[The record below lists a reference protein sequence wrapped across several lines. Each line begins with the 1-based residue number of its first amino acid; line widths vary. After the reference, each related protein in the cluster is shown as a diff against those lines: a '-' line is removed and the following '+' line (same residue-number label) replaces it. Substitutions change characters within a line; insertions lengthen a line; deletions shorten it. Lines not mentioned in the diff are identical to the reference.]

1 MTGAPEGR
9 SCAGPEKQND
19 TPTTPHLDAQS
30 MRSPNSA
37 AKQSVKEDPF
47 YGHRVIAEVSE
58 RMLMKLFACTHDSK
72 AATSDAQGKASNLA
86 PRLALF
92 IAYAL
97 YRTRLPM
104 MVTYYALV
112 LLRRLKIRYPVARGS
127 SGHRLFIAALMLA
140 SKMICDDSYN
150 NKSWTIVG
158 QGLFSLAEI
167 NQMERELMNYLDMH
181 LDVNPTELACFAEE
195 VQEFGAPDLTLEDLC
210 DIKLP
215 TMSTPKREISVGYKR
230 DSVAT
235 TPSPEAPRKSNTNH
249 RRRPSHR
256 RCLSLRP
263 DFWAQPNAIS
273 SSMPHRAESE
283 WNVNQRSRAGYRA
296 STPAQKTV
304 PAMPLYFNN
313 VAPMA
318 YMACSASQHAAQ
330 STAGSNDRISGDWN
344 AIYAANN
351 ASSLSMATPSSV
363 ASSSRVTPA
372 TSFSDVASSPW
383 NGVPPFHS
391 MSPYQPQVIQ
401 SMSSGPSSMYHGQKV
416 DDSMPDLSGHPL
428 SGYTMYPMHPA

>member
-1 MTGAPEGR
+1 MTGAPMGR
-9 SCAGPEKQND
+9 VHAGPEKPND
-19 TPTTPHLDAQS
+19 APKTPHLDAQS
-30 MRSPNSA
+30 MQSPNSA
-37 AKQSVKEDPF
+37 TKSSEKEDPF

-112 LLRRLKIRYPVARGS
+112 LLQRLKIRYPAARGS

-167 NQMERELMNYLDMH
+167 NQMERELMNYLDMR
-181 LDVNPTELACFAEE
+181 LDVNPTELACFVEE
-195 VQEFGAPDLTLEDLC
+195 VQQFGAPDLALEDLC
-210 DIKLP
+210 DTKLP
-215 TMSTPKREISVGYKR
+215 AVTSPKREIPVGYKR
-230 DSVAT
+230 DSVPT
-235 TPSPEAPRKSNTNH
+235 TPSPEAPRKSITSH
-249 RRRPSHR
+249 RRHPSHR

-263 DFWAQPNAIS
+263 DFWAQSNAIS

-283 WNVNQRSRAGYRA
+283 WNVNQRSRTGYRA
-296 STPAQKTV
+296 STPAQRTAPV
-304 PAMPLYFNN
+304 MPSYPSS
-313 VAPMA
+313 VTPMS
-318 YMACSASQHAAQ
+318 YMACPASQHAVQ
-330 STAGSNDRISGDWN
+330 SLSGSNDRISGDWN
-344 AIYAANN
+344 AMYAANN

-383 NGVPPFHS
+383 NGVPPFHFT
-391 MSPYQPQVIQ
+391 SPYNAQISQ
-401 SMSSGPSSMYHGQKV
+401 SMSSGPSSMYHGPKV
-416 DDSMPDLSGHPL
+416 EDSMPDLGGHPL
-428 SGYTMYPMHPA
+428 SGFAMYPMHPA